1 MAQHSLD
8 EEEGDENRIDGN
20 EDLDNCHKVQLLDRV
35 SVSFWGVSLQ
45 LDPRP
50 FKRKDFK
57 KRKLLEFKMKLARR
71 L

>member
-45 LDPRP
+45 LDPCP
-50 FKRKDFK
+50 FKRKK
-57 KRKLLEFKMKLARR
+57 I
-71 L
+71 

>member
-8 EEEGDENRIDGN
+8 EEEGNENRIDGN

-50 FKRKDFK
+50 FKRKK
-57 KRKLLEFKMKLARR
+57 I
-71 L
+71 